1 VTDPHPELIVWN
13 QPGWLRRRVLAPVGA
28 AIQVDDARRLGLHRT
43 GAMARAFNRRDRRH
57 VAERRRIYEERF
69 DALMDGT
76 SRIAMEDGFAID
88 DSRTRPHLDAL
99 LAAGEDLIERFA
111 GWRYEFTKPYLQDIS
126 PESAMDTH
134 PALLDFV
141 TTPEVVATV
150 APSFGYVPLLPGTI
164 PEGVRLME
172 SRTDFDTQADGPW
185 RGSQLYHLDYHS
197 TPTVYVI
204 VAVRDID
211 PDDGPLHFLG
221 RAASQRVADAL
232 GYGRRGVP
240 YRLTD
245 EVVYEHVDP
254 GEVHRF
260 AVKAGTV
267 LFIESSACMHFGSR
281 RPAKPRYQFQY
292 SFTSPVRNDFMEL
305 WRPRR
310 VYPARPNDS
319 ELRRLV
325 LRGPR

>member
-1 VTDPHPELIVWN
+1 MSDPNPELVAWEE
-13 QPGWLRRRVLAPVGA
+13 PGAISRRVLAPIGA
-28 AIQVDDARRLGLHRT
+28 AIQLDDGRRLGLRT
-43 GAMARAFNRRDRRH
+43 TTALGRAFNAADRRH
-57 VAERRRIYEERF
+57 IAPRRRFFEEHR
-69 DALMDGT
+69 DGAG
-76 SRIAMEDGFAID
+76 RDQLQDGFALD
-88 DSRTRPHLDAL
+88 ESRTLPHLDAL
-99 LAAGEDLIERFA
+99 LAAGEELIEQFA
-111 GWRYEFTKPYLQDIS
+111 GGRYEFTKPYLQDIS

-141 TTPEVVATV
+141 TSPEVVWTA
-150 APSFGYVPLLPGTI
+150 APEFGYVPLLPATL

-172 SRTDFDTQADGPW
+172 SRTDFDPQADGPW

-197 TPTVYVI
+197 SPTVYVI

-221 RAASQRVADAL
+221 KAASQRVADAI

-254 GEVHRF
+254 AEVHTF
-260 AVKAGTV
+260 AAKAGTV
-267 LFIESSACMHFGSR
+267 LFLESSACMHFGSR

-310 VYPARPNDS
+310 IYPSRPDDS
-319 ELRRLV
+319 QLRRIV
-325 LRGPR
+325 LNTYPV

>member
-1 VTDPHPELIVWN
+1 VIDPRPDLVLWK
-13 QPGWLRRRVLAPVGA
+13 QPRRFRRRVLAPVGA

-43 GAMARAFNRRDRRH
+43 GVLARAFNRRNERH
-57 VAERRRIYEERF
+57 IRDRRRIYEERF
-69 DALMDGT
+69 DALVGGT
-76 SRIAMEDGFAID
+76 SPVVMQDGFAID
-88 DSRTRPHLDAL
+88 DSRTLPQLDAL

-111 GWRYEFTKPYLQDIS
+111 GGRYEFTKPYLQDIS

-134 PALLDFV
+134 QALLDFV
-141 TTPEVVATV
+141 TSSEVVAAVT
-150 APSFGYVPLLPGTI
+150 PCFGYVPLLPGTI

-172 SRTDFDTQADGPW
+172 SRTDFDPQADGPW

-204 VAVRDID
+204 VAVRDIA
-211 PDDGPLHFLG
+211 PDDGPLHFIG
-221 RAASQRVADAL
+221 RAASRRLAEAI

-240 YRLTD
+240 YRLSD
-245 EVVYEHVDP
+245 EVVHAHVEQ

-260 AVKAGTV
+260 AAKAGTV
-267 LFIESSACMHFGSR
+267 LFIESSACLHFGSR
-281 RPAKPRYQFQY
+281 RPATPRYQFQY

-305 WRPRR
+305 WRPQR
-310 VYPARPNDS
+310 VFPVRPEDS

-325 LRGPR
+325 LNAPR

>member
-1 VTDPHPELIVWN
+1 MSDPQPDPHPELVVWE
-13 QPGWLRRRVLAPVGA
+13 QPGPLSRRLLAPIGA
-28 AIQVDDARRLGLHRT
+28 AIQLDDARRLGLRT
-43 GAMARAFNRRDRRH
+43 TTSLARAFNIADRRH
-57 VAERRRIYEERF
+57 VAPRRRFYEQH
-69 DALMDGT
+69 LDGPP
-76 SRIAMEDGFAID
+76 RIVMEDGFAID
-88 DSRTRPHLDAL
+88 ESHTLAHLDEL
-99 LAAGEDLIERFA
+99 LSAGEDLIERFA
-111 GWRYEFTKPYLQDIS
+111 GGRYEFTKPYLQDIS

-141 TTPEVVATV
+141 TSPDVVAAA
-150 APSFGYVPLLPGTI
+150 APAFGYVPLLPATI

-172 SRTDFDTQADGPW
+172 SRTDFDPQADGPW

-197 TPTVYVI
+197 SPTVYVI
-204 VAVRDID
+204 VAVRDIG

-221 RAASQRVADAL
+221 RAASARVAQAV

-245 EVVYEHVDP
+245 DVVYAHADRS
-254 GEVHRF
+254 EVHTF
-260 AVKAGTV
+260 AAKAGTV

-292 SFTSPVRNDFMEL
+292 SFTAPIRNDFMEL

-310 VYPARPNDS
+310 VYPVKPSDS
-319 ELRRLV
+319 ELRSLV
-325 LRGPR
+325 LNARQ